1 MACFGFCQPVGQCA
15 CEKLAFRIFQ
25 RVAGVTKLTGCIEEF
40 CIAHALARPA
50 LQVVEGAPGQ
60 S

>member
-1 MACFGFCQPVGQCA
+1 
-15 CEKLAFRIFQ
+15 LAFRIFQ

-40 CIAHALARPA
+40 CIAHALTCPA

>member
-1 MACFGFCQPVGQCA
+1 MARFGFCQPVGQCA
-15 CEKLAFRIFQ
+15 GEKLAFGIFQ
-25 RVAGVTKLTGCIEEF
+25 RVAGITELAGRIKAF

>member
-1 MACFGFCQPVGQCA
+1 MARFGFCQPVGQCA
-15 CEKLAFRIFQ
+15 GEKLTFRIIQ
-25 RVAGVTKLTGCIEEF
+25 RVAGITELAGRVEEF
-40 CIAHALARPA
+40 CISHSLARPA